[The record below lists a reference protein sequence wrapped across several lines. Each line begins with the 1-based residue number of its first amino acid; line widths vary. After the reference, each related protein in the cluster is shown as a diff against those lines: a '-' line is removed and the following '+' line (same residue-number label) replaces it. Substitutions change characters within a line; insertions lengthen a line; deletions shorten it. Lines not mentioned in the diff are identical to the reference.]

1 MPVVTQIITWQW
13 ALVPVMP
20 VLLVHMA
27 LIKLETV
34 VPVKIERVLRTL
46 VPVRMVTLQREQVVL
61 QFFLLLRNVR
71 RVLEAII

>member
-1 MPVVTQIITWQW
+1 
-13 ALVPVMP
+13 MP

-61 QFFLLLRNVR
+61 QFFLLLQNVR